1 MNLGSKTPWVVTGAA
16 IYARKKKEKKLK
28 LFSMT
33 HVREED
39 KNMVMMSMK
48 PYTEIVK
55 YMSTWS
61 GFLALGWGLF

>member
-1 MNLGSKTPWVVTGAA
+1 
-16 IYARKKKEKKLK
+16 
-28 LFSMT
+28 MT